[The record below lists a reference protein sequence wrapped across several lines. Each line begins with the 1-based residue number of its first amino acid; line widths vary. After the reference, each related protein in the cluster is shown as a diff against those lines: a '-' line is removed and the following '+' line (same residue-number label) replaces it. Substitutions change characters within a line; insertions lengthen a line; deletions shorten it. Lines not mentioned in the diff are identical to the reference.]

1 MSDVD
6 IEYQGRIPILILSP
20 SFQYFSD
27 ITQIKQYLE
36 TDSMNISEEIIIDL
50 SNFFRVDANL
60 LNHLSELISAFRNR
74 VKRFGLVIP
83 KEIALEGLKIKLIDD
98 FIEIYETKYEAVYDL
113 LN

>member
-6 IEYQGRIPILILSP
+6 IEYQERIPVFILSP

-27 ITQIKQYLE
+27 IRQIKQYLE
-36 TDSMNISEEIIIDL
+36 IESINISKEIIIDL
-50 SNFFRVDANL
+50 SHFFRVDAIL
-60 LNHLSELISAFRNR
+60 LNHLSELINEFRNR
-74 VKRFGLVIP
+74 VKRFGVVIP
-83 KEIALEGLKIKLIDD
+83 KEVALEGLKIKLIDD